1 MRLSDYVNTGMEYAE
16 ISSNKTIQILVLLT
30 NIFLWKVHYKLFYKA
45 GIIPIPT
52 PAKILLK
59 KITMSL
65 MNIDAK
71 NLYSLLFFV

>member
-45 GIIPIPT
+45 SIIPIPT

-71 NLYSLLFFV
+71 NLYSLLFFI